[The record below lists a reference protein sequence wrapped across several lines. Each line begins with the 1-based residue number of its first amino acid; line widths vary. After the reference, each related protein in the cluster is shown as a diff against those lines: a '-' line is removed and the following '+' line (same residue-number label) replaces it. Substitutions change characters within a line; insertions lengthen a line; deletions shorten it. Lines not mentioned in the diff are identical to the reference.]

1 MSDSFHDLLD
11 MNISFALWHELFY
24 FHSYTND
31 NILEADINVFIFM
44 LKKRGRTDAAFRL
57 LKRVF
62 VFGVVKSIFD
72 SPSVTVS

>member
-31 NILEADINVFIFM
+31 NILEADINVFYFYV
-44 LKKRGRTDAAFRL
+44 KEKRKNRCCF
-57 LKRVF
+57 
-62 VFGVVKSIFD
+62 
-72 SPSVTVS
+72 SPAQEGFCVWCSEIHI